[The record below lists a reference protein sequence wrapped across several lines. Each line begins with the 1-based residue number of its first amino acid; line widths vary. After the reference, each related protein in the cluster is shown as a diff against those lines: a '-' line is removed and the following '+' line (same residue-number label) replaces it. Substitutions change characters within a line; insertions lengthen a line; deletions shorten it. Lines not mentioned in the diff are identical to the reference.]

1 MKKKFISLFMS
12 AAIVFSVAACG
23 ESSSSA
29 SGNAEEKVEAEEDIV
44 EEPEEEAEQ
53 GETDSEEEEA
63 ETKMPGIP
71 GSQVYDIIISLE
83 DSGIPKADTV
93 TNDDGFQYDSVTT
106 DYAYSITANS
116 DHEVSCAV
124 FYVFSEE
131 DTEGYLKYCA
141 SMPYDTSDSEAAQAW
156 VDENLG
162 SESET
167 TFGEALYVLSV
178 GNQGPVLTIKS
189 TGFDDYVLDSME

>member
-1 MKKKFISLFMS
+1 MKKKFISLFI
-12 AAIVFSVAACG
+12 AAAVAFSVAACG
-23 ESSSSA
+23 ESGSSA
-29 SGNAEEKVEAEEDIV
+29 SGNTEEKVEAAEDVV

-53 GETDSEEEEA
+53 GETNSEEEEA

-83 DSGIPKADTV
+83 DAGIPKSDTV

-124 FYVFSEE
+124 FYVFSKE

-167 TFGEALYVLSV
+167 AFGDALYVLSV

-189 TGFDDYVLDSME
+189 TGFDDYVLESIE